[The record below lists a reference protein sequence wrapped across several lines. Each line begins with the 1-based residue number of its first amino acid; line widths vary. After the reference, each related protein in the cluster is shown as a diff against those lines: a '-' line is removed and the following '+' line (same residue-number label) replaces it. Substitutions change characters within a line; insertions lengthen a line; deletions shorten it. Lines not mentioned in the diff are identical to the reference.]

1 MSAAPRLPRS
11 GRCLVLALDGL
22 GDMVLRQPLLRGLA
36 DAGYEVHVLV
46 QAGHER
52 LLRFL
57 DERLRGTPAPL
68 SWTSPPT
75 VATVHAL
82 FDVVRKGVVKVQVRQ
97 TYPLREVAQAHRD
110 LQARKTTGS
119 TVLLVE

>member
-22 GDMVLRQPLLRGLA
+22 GDIVLRQPLLRGLA

-57 DERLRGTPAPL
+57 DERLHAILAPL
-68 SWTSPPT
+68 SWTSPPA
-75 VATVHAL
+75 VSSVQAL
-82 FDVVRKGVVKVQVRQ
+82 FDELRRLGPAVVVS
-97 TYPLREVAQAHRD
+97 AQF
-110 LQARKTTGS
+110 
-119 TVLLVE
+119 